1 MEAYM
6 KLLGTKN
13 QSKKYLFVLNLIAV
27 LKKLPRFWNYC
38 DIMSYYS
45 SPTNKFS
52 HHLLCM
58 SDFWILW
65 NIQNSMGS
73 KNTILDPAD
82 LHCMEKIKTRLLF
95 SKYLNFVFHRRK
107 SVTLVCNEE
116 SCELSLSLNAM
127 CQTKV
132 THLIK
137 YMLARTKQHF

>member
-82 LHCMEKIKTRLLF
+82 FHCMEKNKNKTTF
-95 SKYLNFVFHRRK
+95 FEISKFCVPQKEVSHTGLQWRK
-107 SVTLVCNEE
+107 LWTIFKFKCNVPNK
-116 SCELSLSLNAM
+116 SH
-127 CQTKV
+127 TP
-132 THLIK
+132 
-137 YMLARTKQHF
+137 Y